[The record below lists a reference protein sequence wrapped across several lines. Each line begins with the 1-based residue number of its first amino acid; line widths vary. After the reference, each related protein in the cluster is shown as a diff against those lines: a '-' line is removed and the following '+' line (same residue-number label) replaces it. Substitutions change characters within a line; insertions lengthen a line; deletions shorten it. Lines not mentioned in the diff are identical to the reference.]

1 VSDRATHFLFLLQ
14 RFLNVLFFEVFTITN
29 QSGFPAALRYDDEVI
44 GILEPGQTS
53 EHFEEPGTYQAWE
66 VLPLIPPP
74 RVLVEVVVTRP
85 PDAVDNTYTTTR
97 NFNILGG
104 FLVEIEFEESN

>member
-1 VSDRATHFLFLLQ
+1 MAKLQ
-14 RFLNVLFFEVFTITN
+14 EDSPSFFTIKNKT
-29 QSGFPAALRYDDEVI
+29 GFPAALRYNDEEIVI
-44 GILEPGQTS
+44 LAPGQTS
-53 EHFEEPGTYQAWE
+53 EPLDQPGTYQAWE

-104 FLVEIEFEESN
+104 FLVEIEFEEPHWGPNW